1 MKRRLDSSINGFLSD
16 FGGFLGVGVVVCGVM
31 SLNEFASEME
41 SISGVK
47 SVRML
52 EGDVLQVVWFG
63 EPADYSTQR
72 RELRDEYPNVTQ
84 TSPPADS
91 PSATPDKMPIEYFV
105 ES

>member
-1 MKRRLDSSINGFLSD
+1 VFSNDINRVLSC
-16 FGGFLGVGVVVCGVM
+16 FGGFLGVGVVVYGVM

-52 EGDVLQVVWFG
+52 EGSSVLQVTWQG
-63 EPADYSTQR
+63 EPADYSKQR
-72 RELRDEYPNVTQ
+72 RELRDAYPSVTQ

-91 PSATPDKMPIEYFV
+91 PSTTPDKMPVEYFV